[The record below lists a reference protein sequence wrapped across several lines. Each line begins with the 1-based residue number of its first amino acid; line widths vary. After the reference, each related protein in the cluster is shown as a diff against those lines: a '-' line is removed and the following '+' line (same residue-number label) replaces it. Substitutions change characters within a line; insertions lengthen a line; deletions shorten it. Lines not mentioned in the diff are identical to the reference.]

1 MIGLLRKDSTPNQM
15 EQEVMEDRNCDGRIV
30 LIKIWEY

>member
-1 MIGLLRKDSTPNQM
+1 M
-15 EQEVMEDRNCDGRIV
+15 EQEVLEDRNCDGRMV

>member
-1 MIGLLRKDSTPNQM
+1 V
-15 EQEVMEDRNCDGRIV
+15 EQEVLEDRNYDGGMV